1 MGGRMRIGVRS
12 PRADGTS
19 CFVNL
24 ILLNPGEV
32 DATGHARLADG
43 RAAHIVGVLRAAA
56 GQQVRVG
63 LLDGPPGLGTVTA
76 IDAGAVTMQCVF
88 EPAVPERPRVDL
100 LLALPRPK
108 VMRRL
113 WSQLAALGVGRI
125 ILTNAATRRAPLLRH
140 HVLEPGT
147 YVPLLKEGL
156 QQARD
161 TLDPAGRRPPAFEG
175 AGRGSPRLVVP
186 VRRAVAGGT
195 RSRVRL
201 AGRYSARPVR
211 RRPPVRDRAGAAGEW
226 GPRAA
231 GRPSSWICWRAH
243 GFTPVSL
250 GVRTLRS
257 DTAAVALLT
266 LVHDALAWHEAA
278 G

>member
-1 MGGRMRIGVRS
+1 
-12 PRADGTS
+12 
-19 CFVNL
+19 VNL
-24 ILLNPGEV
+24 ILLNPSEV

-113 WSQLAALGVGRI
+113 WSQLAALGVGRV
-125 ILTNAATRRAPLLRH
+125 ILTNAARVERH
-140 HVLEPGT
+140 YFDTHVLEPGT

-161 TLDPAGRRPPAFEG
+161 TLVPRVDVHRRLKVLVEDHLDSLFPAGVRLLAEPGPGPFLREVLHPSRQPQATGTGPGRVLLAMGPEGGWTAFE
-175 AGRGSPRLVVP
+175 LDL
-186 VRRAVAGGT
+186 
-195 RSRVRL
+195 L
-201 AGRYSARPVR
+201 A
-211 RRPPVRDRAGAAGEW
+211 
-226 GPRAA
+226 
-231 GRPSSWICWRAH
+231 AH